1 MLAKLNVEKIKKI
14 FSKIPLVYFY
24 VVIISGIGIAL
35 WERTHIGVVQFYMGT
50 YLVLGSLCV
59 LSVTRPQMG
68 NPLLEF
74 IGQKLSLYVYIFHIM
89 IGRFIDLAANK
100 IRVPGENGTRI
111 LIKTGVYRYSRP
123 FLILAGCFLITF
135 VIYSVGEA
143 CKKRKIY
150 KSYK

>member
-1 MLAKLNVEKIKKI
+1 MEIIKKI

-24 VVIISGIGIAL
+24 VAIISGIGIAL

-50 YLVLGSLCV
+50 YLVLGSLCI
-59 LSVTRPQMG
+59 LSVTRPQMR

-111 LIKTGVYRYSRP
+111 LIKTGIYRYSRP
-123 FLILAGCFLITF
+123 FLILAGCFLVTF
-135 VIYSVGEA
+135 FIYKAVEV
-143 CKKRKIY
+143 CKRRKII
-150 KSYK
+150 